1 MNLTEYMQAFDQAE
15 RDFEAAVE
23 GFGLP
28 FEQGP
33 GAARD
38 ERNRAAA
45 ACGCHCENGSAS
57 LWRNWISPACLAC
70 RTGEETATFFV
81 DLRCAKSCYF
91 CFNPNQDHYEYFLS
105 HRRDIVAELE
115 QAHAAGVTFR
125 CLAVT
130 GGEPMLH
137 ADHVN
142 AFLRRAAELYPQAHT
157 RLYTSGDLLDRGG
170 LEKLAKSG
178 LDEIRFSIKPPDSC
192 DGQQRVYAL
201 MEQAVGIV
209 PAVVVEVPVIP
220 GSLES
225 MKELLRRSDAIGIN
239 GVNLLEFC
247 FPLHNAEE
255 FARRGFS
262 LRRRPFKYLY
272 NYWYGGGIPV
282 AESEAEAL
290 ALLEFAECEGLGVG
304 VHYCSSDNKN
314 TGQIY
319 QQNRLFF
326 ADTSFRAA
334 HPWLCEDEGDRFLKC
349 VKAFGDDALQAKA
362 WADGAGVA
370 YGFDADVPSIALS
383 HEDAAALRIAY
394 PDMALAESANV
405 FEEPEDATLQSS
417 GEPYLREVSVT
428 PL

>member
-23 GFGLP
+23 SFGLP
-28 FEQGP
+28 FEQGA

-38 ERNRAAA
+38 AREHTAA
-45 ACGCHCENGSAS
+45 ACGCRCENGSAS

-70 RTGEETATFFV
+70 RTGEETATFFI
-81 DLRCAKSCYF
+81 DLRCTKSCYF

-115 QAHAAGVTFR
+115 QAHAAGAAFR

-157 RLYTSGDLLDRGG
+157 RLYTSGDLLDQHG
-170 LEKLAKSG
+170 LEELAKNG

-192 DGQQRVYAL
+192 DDQQRVYDL
-201 MEQAVGIV
+201 MEQAVGVV

-220 GSLES
+220 GSLEP
-225 MKELLRRSDAIGIN
+225 MKELLRRSNAIGIN

-255 FARRGFS
+255 FARHGFS
-262 LRRRPFKYLY
+262 LRRRPFKHLY

-290 ALLEFAECEGLGVG
+290 ALLEFAEREGLGVG

-319 QQNRLFF
+319 QQNRVFF
-326 ADTSFRAA
+326 ADASLRAA
-334 HPWLCEDEGDRFLKC
+334 YPWLCEDEGDRFLKC
-349 VKAFGDDALQAKA
+349 VKVFGDDALQAKV
-362 WADGAGVA
+362 WAGEAGVA

-383 HEDAAALRIAY
+383 HEDAVALRVAH
-394 PDMALAESANV
+394 PGMALAESANV
-405 FEEPEDATLQSS
+405 FEEPEGAAPQSS
-417 GEPYLREVSVT
+417 GVPYLREVSVA